1 MMIIGIDPDLTKS
14 GIACL
19 HCDTKRLEMTCLNFV
34 DIMKFIRMNQPI
46 IKRVYIEAGWFNK
59 KSSYHG
65 SPNMS
70 TAARIGK
77 NVGENHATGKL
88 LAQCIEAEKIKVI
101 LVKPTKKK
109 LNAEQFKA
117 LTKIQ
122 TRTNQEQRDSAML
135 IWGME

>member
-1 MMIIGIDPDLTKS
+1 
-14 GIACL
+14 
-19 HCDTKRLEMTCLNFV
+19 MTCLSFV
-34 DIMKFIRMNQPI
+34 DILKFIRMNKPI

-70 TAARIGK
+70 TASRIGK

-88 LAQCIEAEKIKVI
+88 LAQCIEDEQIKVI

-109 LNAEQFKA
+109 LNADQFKQ

-122 TRTNQEQRDSAML
+122 TRTNQEHRDAAML
-135 IWGME
+135 IWGM

>member
-1 MMIIGIDPDLTKS
+1 MIIGIDPDLEKS

-19 HCDTKRLEMTCLNFV
+19 YKDSKRIEMSCLNFV
-34 DIMKFIRMNQPI
+34 GILSFIRMNKPI
-46 IKRVYIEAGWFNK
+46 IDCVYIEAGWFNK
-59 KSSYHG
+59 KSSYHF

-88 LAQCIEAEKIKVI
+88 LAQCIEHEQIKVV
-101 LVKPTKKK
+101 LVKPTKSK
-109 LNAEQFKA
+109 LNAEQFKK

-122 TRTNQEQRDSAML
+122 TRTNQETRDAAML
-135 IWGME
+135 IWGR

>member
-1 MMIIGIDPDLTKS
+1 MIIGIDPDLTKS

-19 HCDTKRLEMTCLNFV
+19 HCDTKRIEYSTLNFV
-34 DIMKFIRMNQPI
+34 DTLKFIRMNQPI

-88 LAQCIEAEKIKVI
+88 LAQAIEAENIKVI

-117 LTKIQ
+117 LTGIQ
-122 TRTNQEQRDSAML
+122 TRTNQEHRDAVML
-135 IWGME
+135 IFGME

>member
-1 MMIIGIDPDLTKS
+1 MIIGIDPDLTKS

-19 HCDTKRLEMTCLNFV
+19 HCDTKRIEYSTLNFV
-34 DIMKFIRMNQPI
+34 DTLKFIRMNQPI
-46 IKRVYIEAGWFNK
+46 IERVYVEAGWFNK
-59 KSSYHG
+59 KSSYHS

-88 LAQCIEAEKIKVI
+88 LAQAIEAENIKVI
-101 LVKPTKKK
+101 LVRPTKKK

-117 LTKIQ
+117 LTGIQ
-122 TRTNQEQRDSAML
+122 TRTNQEHRDAVML
-135 IWGME
+135 IFGME